1 MVKSKRFTE
10 EQIIEMFKEHE
21 ASTKVPSTGRC
32 VIRLIVNTHSG

>member
-21 ASTKVPSTGRC
+21 ASTKVPSTGRMA
-32 VIRLIVNTHSG
+32 RTWTSGG